1 MGIERLANIE
11 ITDEDILWIEAMIGG
26 SIHFDSA
33 RVEAIKN
40 MNSVGAVFEY
50 MFRSYKDRH
59 VKNGIATHDGCA
71 VAYMIDPKIFEIKKM
86 YAEVKY
92 FKSIDS
98 GVLLFENTDDEK
110 SKKKPNVTVCT
121 KVNIKRFRRLYYKLL
136 KKCK

>member
-1 MGIERLANIE
+1 MLLFPKKSKVPVDVVPMEMGHTA
-11 ITDEDILWIEAMIGG
+11 ILTWQDVFK
-26 SIHFDSA
+26 S
-33 RVEAIKN
+33 KN

-50 MFRSYKDRH
+50 MFRTYKDRH

-71 VAYMIDPKIFEIKKM
+71 VAYMIDPKIFEVKQM

-98 GVLLFENTDDEK
+98 GVLLFDHTEGPK
-110 SKKKPNVTVCT
+110 AKKPNVTVCT
-121 KVNIKRFRRLYYKLL
+121 KVNIKRFKKLYFKLL